1 MWPGNICFS
10 VAHHRR
16 LNFKNGYKVC
26 ILLDLSRNSTSLVLI
41 CKAPHPQVLA
51 QDKQSILS
59 LPGAESRKNIHSET
73 IL

>member
-1 MWPGNICFS
+1 MLLSGTSQKIEIQKWVQS
-10 VAHHRR
+10 
-16 LNFKNGYKVC
+16 VC

-59 LPGAESRKNIHSET
+59 LSGAESRKNIQSET
-73 IL
+73 ML